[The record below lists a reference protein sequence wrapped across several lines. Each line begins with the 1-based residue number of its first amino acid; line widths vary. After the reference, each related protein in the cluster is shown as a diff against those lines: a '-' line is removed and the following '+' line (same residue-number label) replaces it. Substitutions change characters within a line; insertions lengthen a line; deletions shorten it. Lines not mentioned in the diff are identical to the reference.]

1 MLKAYC
7 AECGSPTEYS
17 ISKPKFCSSC
27 GKSFFNN
34 TSAQSKLIQKSNPV
48 KTKIVAEEDYEDDD
62 IEVNDV
68 RELPDIQDLDFEV
81 TINPSNSEKIGD
93 IAGTSKQNDLRQHED
108 YVNPDI
114 NENFLE
120 NFAKEAG
127 AIRPKTRVR
136 RPKNGK

>member
-1 MLKAYC
+1 MLKTYC

-34 TSAQSKLIQKSNPV
+34 ISTQSKLIQKSNPV

-68 RELPDIQDLDFEV
+68 RELPDIQDLDFDV

-93 IAGTSKQNDLRQHED
+93 IAGTSKQNDLRQRED